1 MNAEPG
7 QAEARDEDAN
17 AAPAI
22 KEQAKGRLLVENQPS
37 ENSIPSQVDKS
48 ADNKGKLIQFS
59 SNKGGNAPMVF
70 RSVKNNNSERK
81 PVQAPANPIEE
92 PKQERSI
99 KQESPRKDRVLE
111 KEAVK
116 IKSKESLAAAVKAPN
131 QMNSRPSQLRE
142 SQKILS
148 HRSIQNF
155 GQNQAS

>member
-48 ADNKGKLIQFS
+48 ADNKSKLIQFS
-59 SNKGGNAPMVF
+59 SNKGGNAPKVF

-131 QMNSRPSQLRE
+131 QMNSRPSQ
-142 SQKILS
+142 
-148 HRSIQNF
+148 
-155 GQNQAS
+155 